1 MVVRCIVQRDYSD
14 TRSHSRDA
22 SLSGRIWMQLA
33 GTRAWSLH
41 ASHAKAEGP
50 EGSAG
55 RRITAVSAYGYCN
68 TDYDESRNEI
78 TRRQEAYLLL
88 TT

>member
-1 MVVRCIVQRDYSD
+1 M
-14 TRSHSRDA
+14 DA
-22 SLSGRIWMQLA
+22 ACRHESVE
-33 GTRAWSLH
+33 SLH

-68 TDYDESRNEI
+68 TTDYDESRNEI

-88 TT
+88 SLST